1 MRAVICAVTATI
13 MLGLGMAFLFQ
24 ATQASSGLVEAALEE
39 TRSPSELLEATLESH
54 EAVAAAPDDAV
65 VTTPIA
71 FRQVR
76 SVSIIEPTETAPRD
90 PAAAPAETSRTDYHE
105 LEAAPGAALDE
116 NRTAAAPEA
125 KAPEATQGLTRP
137 QQPREENVSS
147 NDRTS
152 RKASHRRKHSS
163 AGVKQSR
170 LASRRA
176 QGITTQV
183 PSPAPPAL
191 AYTGSNEYQT
201 TFQSVGKVFSGAR

>member
-125 KAPEATQGLTRP
+125 KAPKQVATP
-137 QQPREENVSS
+137 QQPREEDVSS
-147 NDRTS
+147 SDRPS

-170 LASRRA
+170 QASRRA

-201 TFQSVGKVFSGAR
+201 TFQSVGKLFSGAR

>member
-13 MLGLGMAFLFQ
+13 MLGLGMAFLLQ
-24 ATQASSGLVEAALEE
+24 ATQASSESLEATLEE
-39 TRSPSELLEATLESH
+39 TRSPFELLDATLERH

-71 FRQVR
+71 FRQIR
-76 SVSIIEPTETAPRD
+76 SVSIIEPPEAPPRD
-90 PAAAPAETSRTDYHE
+90 PAAAPAETSQTRYQGV
-105 LEAAPGAALDE
+105 GASPRAVDE
-116 NRTAAAPEA
+116 DDTAAAPEA
-125 KAPEATQGLTRP
+125 KAPEATQGLTSP
-137 QQPREENVSS
+137 QQPREEDVSS
-147 NDRTS
+147 SDRTS

-163 AGVKQSR
+163 ADVKQSR
-170 LASRRA
+170 QASRRA

-201 TFQSVGKVFSGAR
+201 TFQSVGKLFSGAR

>member
-24 ATQASSGLVEAALEE
+24 ATQASSGLLEATLEE

-76 SVSIIEPTETAPRD
+76 SVSIIEPTETAPKNS
-90 PAAAPAETSRTDYHE
+90 AAAPAETSRTDYHE

-116 NRTAAAPEA
+116 NRTAAAPDA
-125 KAPEATQGLTRP
+125 KPPKQVATP
-137 QQPREENVSS
+137 QQPREQDVSS
-147 NDRTS
+147 SDRPS
-152 RKASHRRKHSS
+152 RKASHRRKHSR
-163 AGVKQSR
+163 QE
-170 LASRRA
+170 SRRA
-176 QGITTQV
+176 QVATTQQ
-183 PSPAPPAL
+183 PPPATPAS
-191 AYTGSNEYQT
+191 AYTGSNESQ
-201 TFQSVGKVFSGAR
+201 FHSLGQLFSGGQ

>member
-1 MRAVICAVTATI
+1 
-13 MLGLGMAFLFQ
+13 
-24 ATQASSGLVEAALEE
+24 
-39 TRSPSELLEATLESH
+39 LLDATLERH

-71 FRQVR
+71 FRQIR
-76 SVSIIEPTETAPRD
+76 SVSIIEPPEAPPRD
-90 PAAAPAETSRTDYHE
+90 PAAAPAETSQTHYQGV
-105 LEAAPGAALDE
+105 GASPRAVDE
-116 NRTAAAPEA
+116 DNTAAAPEA
-125 KAPEATQGLTRP
+125 KAPEATQGLTSP
-137 QQPREENVSS
+137 QQPREEDVSS
-147 NDRTS
+147 SDRTS

-170 LASRRA
+170 QASRRA

-201 TFQSVGKVFSGAR
+201 TFQSVGELFSGAR